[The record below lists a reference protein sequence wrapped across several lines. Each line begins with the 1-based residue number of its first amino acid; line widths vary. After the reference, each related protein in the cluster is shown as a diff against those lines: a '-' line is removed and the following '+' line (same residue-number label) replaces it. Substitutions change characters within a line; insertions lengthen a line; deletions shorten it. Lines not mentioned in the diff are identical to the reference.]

1 MSDLMALSNFSL
13 PINFISNAAAAAMVE
28 PSCVCSPLSYT
39 FTINLNQNCETDTFT
54 DNPGISDTVC
64 QDLPGIGLAAESA
77 DTLIVYDVQFL
88 EVDTSGNLIV
98 INQDDTYNNVSL
110 TTGDTI
116 TFDSVSA
123 NLNSDEPLSNQI
135 NYVPGGVLMKLVAKN
150 EGSDTIVRQQV
161 SWLYTNSCDDLP
173 SSVGDAIGWVTL
185 VSSVQQLSYYLL
197 VM

>member
-1 MSDLMALSNFSL
+1 MALSNFSL

-98 INQDDTYNNVSL
+98 IKS
-110 TTGDTI
+110 
-116 TFDSVSA
+116 
-123 NLNSDEPLSNQI
+123 
-135 NYVPGGVLMKLVAKN
+135 
-150 EGSDTIVRQQV
+150 R
-161 SWLYTNSCDDLP
+161 
-173 SSVGDAIGWVTL
+173 
-185 VSSVQQLSYYLL
+185 
-197 VM
+197 